1 MVRVVG
7 ELTQTFTVENG
18 VRGDAL
24 STLLFNLSLDVALQ
38 KLNRSGHIGTK
49 IVQLSAY
56 ADDIDIISR
65 NAEELRRTMAIMD
78 HCFKERGL
86 KINVEK
92 TKYMLVTKKENNT
105 NCIKINDYTFDQ
117 VQEFTYLGSKLN
129 SENNVGREIKQRIT
143 NGNRTYYMYSKLM
156 TSKMLNRELKLKM
169 YNTLTR
175 PVVVYGCESW
185 TLNSNDKHLLRI
197 FERKILRR
205 IYYPVCGNN
214 GEWRIR
220 TNRELEQLMKNED
233 IVRFIKSR
241 RLAWM
246 GHVLRMDESRI
257 PRRIMEW
264 KPVGRR
270 NKGRPWKRWV
280 DDVEMDIRT
289 MNIRGW
295 RRLAMDRADWKRV
308 VTKAKTHTGL

>member
-1 MVRVVG
+1 
-7 ELTQTFTVENG
+7 
-18 VRGDAL
+18 
-24 STLLFNLSLDVALQ
+24 
-38 KLNRSGHIGTK
+38 
-49 IVQLSAY
+49 
-56 ADDIDIISR
+56 
-65 NAEELRRTMAIMD
+65 MD

-92 TKYMLVTKKENNT
+92 TKYKLVTKKENNT
-105 NCIKINDYTFDQ
+105 NFIKINDYTFDQ

-143 NGNRTYYMYSKLM
+143 NGNITYYMYSKLM
-156 TSKMLNRELKLKM
+156 KSKILNRELKLKM
-169 YNTLTR
+169 YKTLIR

-197 FERKILRR
+197 FEHKILRR
-205 IYYPVCGNN
+205 IYGPVCGNN

-220 TNRELEQLMKNED
+220 TNRKLEQLMKNED

-246 GHVLRMDESRI
+246 GHILRMDESRK

-270 NKGRPWKRWV
+270 YKGRPRKR
-280 DDVEMDIRT
+280 
-289 MNIRGW
+289 
-295 RRLAMDRADWKRV
+295 
-308 VTKAKTHTGL
+308 

>member
-1 MVRVVG
+1 
-7 ELTQTFTVENG
+7 
-18 VRGDAL
+18 
-24 STLLFNLSLDVALQ
+24 
-38 KLNRSGHIGTK
+38 
-49 IVQLSAY
+49 
-56 ADDIDIISR
+56 
-65 NAEELRRTMAIMD
+65 
-78 HCFKERGL
+78 
-86 KINVEK
+86 
-92 TKYMLVTKKENNT
+92 MLVTKKENNT
-105 NCIKINDYTFDQ
+105 KCIKINDYIFDQ
-117 VQEFTYLGSKLN
+117 VQVFTYLGSKLN

-143 NGNRTYYMYSKLM
+143 NGNRTYYMYSKLIK
-156 TSKMLNRELKLKM
+156 SKMLNRELKLKM
-169 YNTLTR
+169 YKTLIR
-175 PVVVYGCESW
+175 SVVVYGCVSW

-205 IYYPVCGNN
+205 IYGPVCGNN

-241 RLAWM
+241 RLVWI
-246 GHVLRMDESRI
+246 GHVLRMDASRI

-264 KPVGRR
+264 KSVGRR
-270 NKGRPWKRWV
+270 NKGRPRKRWV

-308 VTKAKTHTGL
+308 VTEANTHTGL

>member
-1 MVRVVG
+1 M
-7 ELTQTFTVENG
+7 
-18 VRGDAL
+18 
-24 STLLFNLSLDVALQ
+24 
-38 KLNRSGHIGTK
+38 
-49 IVQLSAY
+49 
-56 ADDIDIISR
+56 
-65 NAEELRRTMAIMD
+65 
-78 HCFKERGL
+78 
-86 KINVEK
+86 
-92 TKYMLVTKKENNT
+92 
-105 NCIKINDYTFDQ
+105 
-117 VQEFTYLGSKLN
+117 
-129 SENNVGREIKQRIT
+129 
-143 NGNRTYYMYSKLM
+143 
-156 TSKMLNRELKLKM
+156 
-169 YNTLTR
+169 
-175 PVVVYGCESW
+175 
-185 TLNSNDKHLLRI
+185 
-197 FERKILRR
+197 
-205 IYYPVCGNN
+205 CGNN

-270 NKGRPWKRWV
+270 NKGRPRKRWV

-308 VTKAKTHTGL
+308 VTEAKTHTGL

>member
-1 MVRVVG
+1 M
-7 ELTQTFTVENG
+7 
-18 VRGDAL
+18 
-24 STLLFNLSLDVALQ
+24 
-38 KLNRSGHIGTK
+38 K
-49 IVQLSAY
+49 
-56 ADDIDIISR
+56 
-65 NAEELRRTMAIMD
+65 
-78 HCFKERGL
+78 
-86 KINVEK
+86 
-92 TKYMLVTKKENNT
+92 
-105 NCIKINDYTFDQ
+105 
-117 VQEFTYLGSKLN
+117 
-129 SENNVGREIKQRIT
+129 
-143 NGNRTYYMYSKLM
+143 
-156 TSKMLNRELKLKM
+156 SKMLNRELKLKM
-169 YNTLTR
+169 YKTLIR
-175 PVVVYGCESW
+175 PVLVYGCESW

-205 IYYPVCGNN
+205 IYGPVCGNN

-270 NKGRPWKRWV
+270 NKGRPRKRWV

-308 VTKAKTHTGL
+308 VTEAKTHTGL